1 MTVPTWLRS
10 PWANLVCTQ
19 AAWFAC
25 VIGAAKEWPWLGP
38 VVTVVWCGLWLWLS
52 SHRRADLILV
62 VGSAVVGYV
71 VDSALVLGGFFA
83 FAPAVQLGGPSPL
96 WMVALWAL
104 FGTSVRGP
112 MRRLL
117 DKPLLSAVVG
127 AVAGPLAYGGGV
139 RLGAASFGDDDVASR
154 LAIGVAWAIALPL
167 LGLLERRT
175 RPGAVVGASV
185 EPGLS
190 SAG

>member
-62 VGSAVVGYV
+62 VGSAVIGYV

-112 MRRLL
+112 LRRLL

-139 RLGAASFGDDDVASR
+139 RLGAASFGDDAVASR
-154 LAIGVAWAIALPL
+154 LAIGIAWAIALPL

-175 RPGAVVGASV
+175 RPSV

>member
-62 VGSAVVGYV
+62 VGSAVIGYV

-112 MRRLL
+112 LRRLL

-154 LAIGVAWAIALPL
+154 LAIGIAWALALPL

-175 RPGAVVGASV
+175 RVDAVVGASV
-185 EPGLS
+185 EPGLG

>member
-1 MTVPTWLRS
+1 VKVPARLRS

-25 VIGAAKEWPWLGP
+25 VVGAAQQWPWLGP

-52 SHRRADLILV
+52 ARRRADLLLL
-62 VGSAVVGYV
+62 VGSAVVGYAL
-71 VDSALVLGGFFA
+71 DSMLVLGGFFA

-104 FGTSVRGP
+104 FGTTLRGP
-112 MRRLL
+112 MQRLL
-117 DKPLLSAVVG
+117 DKPLLAAVVG

-139 RLGAASFGDDDVASR
+139 RLGAASFGDDEVTSR
-154 LAIGVAWAIALPL
+154 LAIGAAWAIAMPV
-167 LGLLERRT
+167 LGVLERRT
-175 RPGAVVGASV
+175 RSSTPPSV
-185 EPGLS
+185 DAALRSG
-190 SAG
+190 G

>member
-1 MTVPTWLRS
+1 MKAPAWLRS

-25 VIGAAKEWPWLGP
+25 VVGAAKEWPWLGP
-38 VVTVVWCGLWLWLS
+38 VVTVVWCAVWLWLS
-52 SHRRADLILV
+52 AHRRADLLLV
-62 VGSAVVGYV
+62 VGSAVLGYAF
-71 VDSALVLGGFFA
+71 DSMLVLGGFFS

-104 FGTSVRGP
+104 FGTTLRGP
-112 MRRLL
+112 MHRLL

-139 RLGAASFGDDDVASR
+139 RLGAATFGDDEVTSR
-154 LAIGVAWAIALPL
+154 LAIAVAWAIALPL
-167 LGLLERRT
+167 LGVLERRT
-175 RPGAVVGASV
+175 RPSV
-185 EPGLS
+185 EPSVDPGLS
-190 SAG
+190 SGG